1 MFSGRFH
8 STPGADVPM
17 TRGTEEGTVAP
28 SRRQGD
34 ETTDPRHLLTRFR
47 RLFALFTVVT
57 ALSLPLQLSL
67 VPGAHS
73 RVIAVVAVATVVGW
87 SVVVF
92 RTGGRW
98 WWFDLT
104 IAGPLYVLA
113 TAFPSRMVIYPLFF
127 VLLFQRALDGSFVR
141 AYAGAMVVYGTW
153 EVAGI
158 TNGEFTVDG
167 ATLATACGVVFAT
180 MVLRGVR
187 VLTQRSSRAA
197 RRDLAL
203 HDSARAL
210 LGADDRASV
219 IEEVARAGAALA
231 EQDGAACE
239 VWEERGDG
247 WHVVAAHGQL
257 RNERIAADR
266 LPAIATDGFVAG
278 EPWVLGREEAR
289 ALQAALGV
297 PALYDS
303 YLIAP
308 FPRDQG
314 PRAAVVLC
322 CPKEPDEDLLG
333 LFRRYVTEAVLAE
346 DRAVLLARLA
356 EREARLSSIINHSS
370 DVIAGLDAEGRFTM
384 INRSGEVRFGHR
396 SKDVVGRSVYDLIHP
411 ADQATVAA
419 ALADEHGSSGLPIN
433 CRLATADGRWR
444 HVESYLTAQG
454 GGAEGYVLNVRDVT
468 DRKALEAEIIHQAFH
483 DPLTKLAN
491 RALFTDRLVHALDRS
506 KRTGEPVAVLLVDL
520 DDFKPINDT
529 YGHQAGDTVLVELA
543 DRLRTEVRES
553 DTAARLGG
561 DEFAVIVEDAS
572 DVAGLAALAS
582 RLQVAMS
589 GPVLLGPL
597 DVCTVGV
604 SIGVARSS
612 VSSTPDT
619 VIRRADEALY
629 EVKFSGKG
637 RVGFADRDPGPVI
650 SGEMDP
656 VRQGPPPAPA
666 SDQPPDQGPR
676 SLDRIAAR
684 T

>member
-1 MFSGRFH
+1 L
-8 STPGADVPM
+8 
-17 TRGTEEGTVAP
+17 AP
-28 SRRQGD
+28 SRRRVG
-34 ETTDPRHLLTRFR
+34 EAADPRHLLARFR

-67 VPGAHS
+67 APGVHDRLVAL
-73 RVIAVVAVATVVGW
+73 VAVAATVGW
-87 SVVVF
+87 SIAVF
-92 RTGGRW
+92 RTEGRW
-98 WWFDLT
+98 WWLDLT
-104 IAGPLYVLA
+104 VVAPLYVLA

-141 AYAGAMVVYGTW
+141 AYAGAMVVYGAW
-153 EVAGI
+153 EAAGI

-187 VLTQRSSRAA
+187 LLTQRSSRAA

-210 LGADDRASV
+210 LGADDRTGV

-247 WHVVAAHGQL
+247 WHVVAAHGEL
-257 RNERIAADR
+257 RHERIAGDQ
-266 LPAIATDGFVAG
+266 LPAVVTDGFVAG
-278 EPWVLGREEAR
+278 EPWVLHRDEAH
-289 ALQAALGV
+289 ALQASLGV
-297 PALYDS
+297 PTRYES

-308 FPRDQG
+308 FPRVHG

-322 CPKEPDEDLLG
+322 CPEEPDEDLLG

-356 EREARLSSIINHSS
+356 EREARLSSVINHSS
-370 DVIAGLDAEGRFTM
+370 DVIAVLDADGRFTM

-396 SKDVVGRSVYDLIHP
+396 SKDVVGRHLNDLIHP
-411 ADQATVAA
+411 ADQATVSA
-419 ALADEHGSSGLPIN
+419 ALDGEHGSSGLPIN

-454 GGAEGYVLNVRDVT
+454 GGDEGYVLNVRDVT

-483 DPLTKLAN
+483 DPLTELAN

-506 KRTGEPVAVLLVDL
+506 RRTEEPVAVLLIDL

-572 DVAGLAALAS
+572 DVGALAALAS

-589 GPVLLGPL
+589 GPVLLGPV

-612 VSSTPDT
+612 AASTPDT

-637 RVGFADRDPGPVI
+637 RVGFADRDPGPGI
-650 SGEMDP
+650 SGAAALP
-656 VRQGPPPAPA
+656 RQGQPSPTAPEEPA
-666 SDQPPDQGPR
+666 DQGPR
-676 SLDRIAAR
+676 SLDRVAAR